1 MSEINN
7 HPMHNHFIPLT
18 IIPLQIT
25 TKKKFIICHKLITD
39 TYYNKLHKIYRTIL
53 TTSTHPFK

>member
-25 TKKKFIICHKLITD
+25 TKKKI
-39 TYYNKLHKIYRTIL
+39 YNM
-53 TTSTHPFK
+53 S